1 MKRILAVILT
11 IVMLLGVVMMN
22 TNAATH
28 TTNTALPTA
37 TLVTNEGSPLDIDGT
52 VTQDGSDFIF
62 TLRFDNFI
70 TIQGIDVEIMV
81 NTASAAADTVS
92 STEQNVI
99 TSVKT
104 FNLPSAC
111 LGENEFDEN
120 YLFLGGHQEGIRFVD
135 INITSKSRIVLGVHS
150 PSSTASVTVKSTYA
164 DTGETL
170 FKIETKP
177 KDYEIFEPVVPTDVP
192 TDVPTSDDEHTSL
205 STKTGYFI
213 PYGGVY
219 TTLEDEATFATK
231 NTDGTFSDIKSDS
244 KYIQFKLP
252 KKIRDD
258 NQELVNQLTAFGAAT
273 QIEGDA
279 WKFGCYSTYDDIT
292 AEKTKTDMQHGTMI
306 FDGDWLALKKYYIHQ
321 GNTVQQFVKAIYED
335 MTELE
340 QNKQL
345 AINLDINLDINEVDN
360 KNNNGHHVTYNFTD
374 IDTGEQKQVHV
385 YKFPRKHYIW
395 RDNKGQLEYAIRL
408 HGVKDGGTYTS
419 VAYCLGAN
427 ETNFELAQ
435 ISHNVKSITVP
446 EGSEPK

>member
-111 LGENEFDEN
+111 LGEKEFDEN
-120 YLFLGGHQEGIRFVD
+120 YVFLGGHQEGIRFVD

-150 PSSTASVTVKSTYA
+150 PSSTASVTVKGTYA

-177 KDYEIFEPVVPTDVP
+177 KDYEIFKPVEPTPVNGS
-192 TDVPTSDDEHTSL
+192 TSPSA
-205 STKTGYFI
+205 KTGYFI

-219 TTLEDEATFATK
+219 TTLENEATFATK
-231 NTDGTFSDIKSDS
+231 NADGTFSDIKSDS

-252 KKIRDD
+252 KEIRDD

-279 WKFGCYSTYDDIT
+279 WKFGSYSTYDDIT
-292 AEKTKTDMQHGTMI
+292 AEKTETDMQHGTMV
-306 FDGDWLALKKYYIHQ
+306 FEGDWLALKKYYIHQ

-335 MTELE
+335 MTKLE
-340 QNKQL
+340 QNKQ
-345 AINLDINLDINEVDN
+345 LDINEVDN
-360 KNNNGHHVTYNFTD
+360 PNNNGHHVTYNFTD
-374 IDTGEQKQVHV
+374 IDDGSAKQVNV
-385 YKFPRKHYIW
+385 YKYPRKHYIW

-408 HGVKDGGTYTS
+408 HGVRNGQTYTS
-419 VAYCLGAN
+419 VAYCLDTN
-427 ETNFELAQ
+427 EKDFKLAQ
-435 ISHNVKSITVP
+435 ISYNVKSITVP
-446 EGSEPK
+446 ASNAPQQ